1 MSADLAAVA
10 RLNER
15 FLLDYPREAAR
26 SLERMP
32 VAGMVDVLRAQ
43 SRVARLAS
51 WQALAAD
58 RAAEALVALPAEQAV
73 ALLTDADAQL
83 GFAALAQLSLSQRE
97 PLLGALPEAV
107 GAELRALLDYPAG
120 CVGHLMDPRTGAVNA
135 GLSVDEA
142 IDRVRGNRH
151 LGLRE
156 LFVVDEQMQLV
167 GLVELEDLL
176 LTARD
181 RPLREITRTAPLVL
195 RDADRASHMVKQLQL
210 QPVNAVPVVNEH
222 DRLVGVIRQR
232 ELMAA
237 ARVHASTDLQTVV
250 GAGAGERVLSGV
262 GTSVAQRLRWLLLGL
277 LTVFLAAAT
286 VGLFEGIIARY
297 SALAVLLPIVAGQSR
312 LTGAQ
317 SLAVT
322 LRGLFLGEMQPRQWP
337 SIAVKEIVA
346 GLVNGVV
353 VAGIAALGIYLWG
366 DSTGLAAILG
376 GALLVSTLVAGLAGA
391 LLPLALRGIGR
402 NPARASLL
410 LLTAITDVVG
420 LATFLGFAKVMLG

>member
-1 MSADLAAVA
+1 
-10 RLNER
+10 
-15 FLLDYPREAAR
+15 
-26 SLERMP
+26 
-32 VAGMVDVLRAQ
+32 
-43 SRVARLAS
+43 
-51 WQALAAD
+51 
-58 RAAEALVALPAEQAV
+58 VALPSEQAV
-73 ALLTDADAQL
+73 ALLTDADAQV
-83 GFAALAQLSLSQRE
+83 GFAALAQLSTAQRE

-107 GAELRALLDYPAG
+107 GGELRSLLEFPAG
-120 CVGHLMDPRTGAVNA
+120 SVGHLMDFRTGAVNA

-142 IDRVRGNRH
+142 IDRLRGNRH

-156 LFVVDEQMQLV
+156 LFVVDDQMQLV
-167 GLVELEDLL
+167 GQVELEDLL

-181 RPLREITRTAPLVL
+181 RPLREITRAAPLVL

-210 QPVNAVPVVNEH
+210 QPVNAVPVTNEH

-250 GAGAGERVLSGV
+250 GAGAGERVLSGA

-286 VGLFEGIIARY
+286 VGMFEGIIARY

-322 LRGLFLGEMQPRQWP
+322 LRGLFLDEVQPRQWL
-337 SIAVKEIVA
+337 SVAGKEIAA

-353 VAGIAALGIYLWG
+353 VSLVAAVGIYLWS
-366 DSTGLAAILG
+366 DSTGLATLLA
-376 GALLVSTLVAGLAGA
+376 GALLVSMLFAGLAGA

-410 LLTAITDVVG
+410 LLTAITDVAG
-420 LATFLGFAKVMLG
+420 LAAFLGFATVMLG